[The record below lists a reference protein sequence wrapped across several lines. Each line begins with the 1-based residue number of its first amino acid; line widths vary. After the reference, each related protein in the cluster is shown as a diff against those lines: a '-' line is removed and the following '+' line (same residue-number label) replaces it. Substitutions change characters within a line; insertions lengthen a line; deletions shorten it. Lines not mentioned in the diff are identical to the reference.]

1 MNPYHYRRIVAEI
14 YIHLQIGKQQN
25 ISSTSINLFK
35 KYLLRARYV
44 SGIILGPWYIS
55 EATCEADIQSRGQWE
70 DRY

>member
-25 ISSTSINLFK
+25 ISSTSINLLS
-35 KYLLRARYV
+35 KYLLRACYV

-55 EATCEADIQSRGQWE
+55 EADIQSRGQWE
-70 DRY
+70 DR